1 MSVSVV
7 APDDESSRVDRRI
20 GQTDE
25 VRRAL
30 GLDSKSRWK
39 KRIVWAVVLA
49 AIGALATFVVVKMT
63 APEPPTRW
71 QTAAVTRGELT
82 TTVTATGALKPVRT
96 VTIAAEIS
104 GRIIAVAVEEN
115 DEVRVG
121 QVLVEIDTERLRT
134 QLAQAKAQAAV
145 ARALTHEA
153 RATVTETREQ
163 LTRMQSLAK
172 SNLVSAGEL
181 TTAKASYARALA
193 HVESAAAQEALA
205 QAQVEAVESDI
216 GKAVIRAPIDGVVL
230 SRTVEPGTA
239 VAATFQAPVLLT
251 IAEGLERMELEL
263 DVDEA
268 DVGAV
273 APGQHATFT
282 VDAFPEREFPA
293 EVTAVLFASKT
304 VSNVVTYPAHLTV
317 DNADHRLRPAMTA
330 TATITTGV
338 DRGVLLV
345 PSAALR
351 FAPPTQAGA
360 GAPFMGMGMSRQPR
374 SGEAL
379 AIENAPKVY
388 VLRAGAPVPVEV
400 VRGHSDGH
408 QTVVVSDVLRE
419 GDLVVIGQDTSG
431 GAP

>member
-49 AIGALATFVVVKMT
+49 AIGVLATFVVVKMT

-181 TTAKASYARALA
+181 TTAKASYGPCRS
-193 HVESAAAQEALA
+193 SA
-205 QAQVEAVESDI
+205 
-216 GKAVIRAPIDGVVL
+216 
-230 SRTVEPGTA
+230 
-239 VAATFQAPVLLT
+239 
-251 IAEGLERMELEL
+251 
-263 DVDEA
+263 
-268 DVGAV
+268 
-273 APGQHATFT
+273 
-282 VDAFPEREFPA
+282 
-293 EVTAVLFASKT
+293 
-304 VSNVVTYPAHLTV
+304 
-317 DNADHRLRPAMTA
+317 
-330 TATITTGV
+330 
-338 DRGVLLV
+338 
-345 PSAALR
+345 
-351 FAPPTQAGA
+351 
-360 GAPFMGMGMSRQPR
+360 
-374 SGEAL
+374 
-379 AIENAPKVY
+379 
-388 VLRAGAPVPVEV
+388 
-400 VRGHSDGH
+400 
-408 QTVVVSDVLRE
+408 
-419 GDLVVIGQDTSG
+419 
-431 GAP
+431 